1 MRRQSV
7 SLRERFAGV
16 TDRRVQTVLLMT
28 VLAVLG
34 TMSVYIYVVP
44 LLAETAH
51 LKGGTV
57 SVLLLVYGIGA
68 VLGNLV
74 GGRATDRFGSL
85 RTLTV
90 TLIGFTVVIAT
101 LTLTATSIAGAGIAL
116 FAWSLFTWTFNP
128 PIQNLLLELGEG
140 GGLLLAMNAS
150 AIYLGAGLSAI
161 VGGLVINLVGVQWL
175 PPIAAV
181 LGLVVL
187 GLLFTLRR
195 DPALQQAEQLEP
207 LDTEERLAA

>member
-1 MRRQSV
+1 
-7 SLRERFAGV
+7 
-16 TDRRVQTVLLMT
+16 
-28 VLAVLG
+28 
-34 TMSVYIYVVP
+34 YVVP

-51 LKGGTV
+51 LEGGTV

-90 TLIGFTVVIAT
+90 TLIGFTAVIAT
-101 LTLTATSIAGAGIAL
+101 LTLTATSIVGAGIAL
-116 FAWSLFTWTFNP
+116 FVWSLFTWTFNP

-161 VGGLVINLVGVQWL
+161 VGGLVINLVGVQLL
-175 PPIAAV
+175 PPIAAI

-195 DPALQQAEQLEP
+195 DPALQVAEQLEP
-207 LDTEERLAA
+207 LDAEERLAA